1 MCHANVLCLLGSRD
15 YYRLSLSLLGY
26 RTASVIIA
34 LTDGEL
40 RENEFDLA
48 AREVRPYTLDPAIF
62 SILSPPSIKK
72 SI

>member
-1 MCHANVLCLLGSRD
+1 M
-15 YYRLSLSLLGY
+15 LGY

-48 AREVRPYTLDPAIF
+48 AREVRPYTLDPATF
-62 SILSPPSIKK
+62 SIISPQSMKKIYLAPTAFSPDFTREAAAIIK
-72 SI
+72 

>member
-1 MCHANVLCLLGSRD
+1 MKYFQFLDFRLHIERVLGSIGLPEGLTIE
-15 YYRLSLSLLGY
+15 YFSLLGY

-48 AREVRPYTLDPAIF
+48 AREVRP
-62 SILSPPSIKK
+62 
-72 SI
+72 